1 MARENEAKTLMGI
14 TGTGYT
20 AAACAYSAS
29 NTDFASLPQNHA
41 CLVAYNSFL
50 NAVSTVSGM
59 DMRGTYDPWGRLYA
73 IDENEGES
81 PTSCYRDSVGTFYM
95 PHVHNTRRVLEQIPY
110 SGFSSCS

>member
-1 MARENEAKTLMGI
+1 MARENEAKTLMDI

-20 AAACAYSAS
+20 ASTCTYLAS
-29 NTDFASLPQNHA
+29 NTDFASLPQSHA

-50 NAVSTVSGM
+50 NAVSTASGM
-59 DMRGTYDPWGRLYA
+59 DIRGTYDPWGRPYA

-81 PTSCYRDSVGTFYM
+81 PTCYQDSVGTFYI
-95 PHVHNTRRVLEQIPY
+95 PHVYNTRRILERIPY